1 MRETELSQRGSCC
14 GLWSTVR
21 PSAPTKRGIGA
32 GLEGELEH
40 PEHVCAQD
48 LADWQLGAGVDVKVA
63 ASGADHELR
72 DTAGSCSATSTSRNG
87 WPFRGGRSS
96 GPCAASGPG
105 V

>member
-1 MRETELSQRGSCC
+1 LFDSDAVC
-14 GLWSTVR
+14 GDE
-21 PSAPTKRGIGA
+21 AGGIGA